1 MLGRKSPW
9 GEYLQHIIALED
21 LPIPAYWSKA
31 DRELL
36 NGTSLEER
44 IAEMDEGLQEEYDT
58 TIVPFLT
65 DSTISCPK
73 EKLSFEVYK
82 VPSLPPSFFFLPSTF
97 FLFSPI
103 SLVPFP
109 FQFSMKNN

>member
-103 SLVPFP
+103 S
-109 FQFSMKNN
+109 